1 VVLGHRRF
9 HPGLELFLE
18 TSATYGLI
26 QLFHDGGFMMYP
38 LLLASLLGL
47 GVIIAKLYVLTVAHR
62 QTRNVLGEVSD
73 LARERRLDEAVAVA
87 ERTPGPVA
95 AILLSGLNQVRS
107 RRFGGGVEQAM
118 ASTGKIELGFLERGL
133 VVLATVATVAPLMGF
148 LGTVWGM
155 IQAFAAIEIAG
166 QVEAGL
172 VASGIKIALI
182 TTATGLMI
190 AIPINIAYNYFVSK
204 IDQLI
209 LDMEEGTNAVL
220 RLVWDVFGED
230 EAAMAGAGA
239 AATPRSTGGT
249 LKSATRTRQEPLGGD
264 TQGTIVPDKDTQ
276 KTDPEHRTLD

>member
-1 VVLGHRRF
+1 
-9 HPGLELFLE
+9 LE
-18 TSATYGLI
+18 TTAQYGLI

-47 GVIIAKLYVLTVAHR
+47 GVILAKAYVLLHAHR
-62 QTRNVLGEVSD
+62 QTRKVLTDVSE
-73 LARERRLDEAVAVA
+73 LARERRLEDALVAA

-95 AILLSGLNQVRS
+95 AILLSGLNQVQQG
-107 RRFGGGVEQAM
+107 RFDGGIEQAM

-166 QVEAGL
+166 QVEATL

-190 AIPINIAYNYFVSK
+190 AIPINIGYNFFVSR
-204 IDQLI
+204 IDLLI
-209 LDMEEGTNAVL
+209 VEMEEGTNTVL
-220 RLVWDVFGED
+220 NLVWDVFSP
-230 EAAMAGAGA
+230 AGA
-239 AATPRSTGGT
+239 AVGTAAAGRAPRGGGT
-249 LKSATRTRQEPLGGD
+249 LRGATSTRQEPLGGD